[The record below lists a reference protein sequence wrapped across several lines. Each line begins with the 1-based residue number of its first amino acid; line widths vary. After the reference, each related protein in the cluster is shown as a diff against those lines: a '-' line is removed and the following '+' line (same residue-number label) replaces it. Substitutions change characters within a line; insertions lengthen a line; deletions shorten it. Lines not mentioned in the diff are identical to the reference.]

1 MDKTNN
7 YFATLKIEDGSD
19 ATDPTTNFCMT
30 TYHLLSRP
38 YKEMDT
44 MSDET
49 LAEMV
54 CQKATEHRN
63 GTSGPIGTHLGE
75 TIYHSFIDE
84 YTTLVTTRG
93 ATTANE
99 LLKAHILDQ
108 LIKHSTFDSKTDIE
122 RTLLGTSNRV
132 NELFGMGFTD
142 KEEPPEIFDVTDD
155 IRAYLRSTH
164 PTDHLLLDEATL
176 YKLGSYWITDDY
188 LNKYHDFNEFM
199 IPSDLIW
206 ANTVPIKDMVIE
218 YKTDTK
224 PKIRDTPLGVVVDTK
239 SIRIIQFR
247 QPDINDET
255 TYTCMLGI
263 VTMSDDS
270 EYIVPFGI
278 PNSES
283 EYYKECIAMS
293 NKVGVL
299 KYGIYSTKKTIADD
313 KYKISNM
320 KAILNILSEYIP
332 VWYGIQVGLLNP
344 AIKLV
349 FDKHTNPKYAIVETK
364 KDRKGKKKTKIRY
377 VRRVTITEEMF
388 NECLERSYIRK
399 KLCWYVTGHWRN
411 QAVKDGHKRI
421 FIQGYWKG
429 VARDSKTADTREREV
444 VISAPA
450 NQAPTQD
457 DSWIDSLNKKY
468 HI

>member
-1 MDKTNN
+1 
-7 YFATLKIEDGSD
+7 
-19 ATDPTTNFCMT
+19 
-30 TYHLLSRP
+30 
-38 YKEMDT
+38 
-44 MSDET
+44 
-49 LAEMV
+49 
-54 CQKATEHRN
+54 
-63 GTSGPIGTHLGE
+63 
-75 TIYHSFIDE
+75 
-84 YTTLVTTRG
+84 
-93 ATTANE
+93 
-99 LLKAHILDQ
+99 
-108 LIKHSTFDSKTDIE
+108 
-122 RTLLGTSNRV
+122 
-132 NELFGMGFTD
+132 MGFTD

-155 IRAYLRSTH
+155 IKAFLKSAH
-164 PTDHLLLDEATL
+164 PTDHLLLDESTL

-188 LNKYHDFNEFM
+188 KNKYHDFNEFM
-199 IPSDLIW
+199 VPSDLIW

-293 NKVGVL
+293 NKVGAL

-313 KYKISNM
+313 KYKTSNM

-332 VWYGIQVGLLNP
+332 VWYGIQVGILNP

-364 KDRKGKKKTKIRY
+364 KDRKGKQKIKIRY

-429 VARDSKTADTREREV
+429 VARDSKNADTREREV
-444 VISAPA
+444 VIPA
-450 NQAPTQD
+450 IQTPTQD